1 MGVVLHVENTVGF
14 RTVGELSRFVTKPCH
29 HVLRVSCRGV
39 WGIVFGMQ
47 IRRMRQLHF
56 RFVSFSAFELDFRA
70 VRAAFGAPSAFH
82 SEEFEELS
90 AVATICTAGSSST
103 TLLSIA

>member
-39 WGIVFGMQ
+39 GNCCRDADQANAAIA
-47 IRRMRQLHF
+47 LSF
-56 RFVSFSAFELDFRA
+56 RFISCF
-70 VRAAFGAPSAFH
+70 
-82 SEEFEELS
+82 
-90 AVATICTAGSSST
+90 
-103 TLLSIA
+103 